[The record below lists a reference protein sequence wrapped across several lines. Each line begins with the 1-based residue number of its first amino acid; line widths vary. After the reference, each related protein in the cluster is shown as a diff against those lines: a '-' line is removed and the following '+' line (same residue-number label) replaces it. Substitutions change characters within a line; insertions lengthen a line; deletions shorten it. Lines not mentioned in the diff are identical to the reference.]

1 MFDLV
6 MGMMVIGDIAGTF
19 LFSKNSSKL
28 AEGLPN
34 IFKFRLLANVL
45 GSGTFNNWKIILN
58 VVFWLRLFSA
68 MSLTDLVGPTMR
80 IMHEMTF

>member
-19 LFSKNSSKL
+19 LFSINSSGL
-28 AEGLPN
+28 AEGYPN
-34 IFKFRLLANVL
+34 IFKFRLFTNAM
-45 GSGTFNNWKIILN
+45 GSGTFNHWKIILN
-58 VVFWLRLFSA
+58 VVFWCRLFSA

-80 IMHEMTF
+80 IMNEMTI